1 MSGSNISP
9 KNYNHMVQNKFN
21 QAYIKMF
28 TLVTLCVIAFS
39 FTTTFG
45 LDSFAIYLNDKLILK
60 QTVNQPL
67 RLRVL
72 ELNRAKENDQLHIHY
87 THCTIKGGAGTA
99 RSIVLKDQKGK
110 AVKKWT
116 FADATGSDVKMTIAV
131 KELLEIEKAHAG
143 QELSL
148 HYTARELPG
157 GEMLSMLRH

>member
-1 MSGSNISP
+1 MAQI
-9 KNYNHMVQNKFN
+9 KFN
-21 QAYIKMF
+21 QASIRIF

-45 LDSFAIYLNDKLILK
+45 LDSYAIYLNDKLILK

-67 RLRVL
+67 SLRVL
-72 ELNRAKENDQLHIHY
+72 ELGKTKENDQLHILY

-99 RSIVLKDQKGK
+99 RSIVLKDKNGN

-116 FADATGSDVKMTIAV
+116 FADATGSDFKMTIPV
-131 KELLEIEKAHAG
+131 KELLQLEKTHAG

-148 HYTARELPG
+148 HYTARELPK
-157 GEMLSMLRH
+157 GEMLSLLRH